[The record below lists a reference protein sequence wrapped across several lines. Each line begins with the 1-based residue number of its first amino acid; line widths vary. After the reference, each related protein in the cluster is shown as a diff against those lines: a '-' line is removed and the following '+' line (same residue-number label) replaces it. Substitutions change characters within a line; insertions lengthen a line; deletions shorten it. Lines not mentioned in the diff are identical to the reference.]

1 MKFTAWQIDKLIRGL
16 HSYRVMKAV
25 NGRLPP
31 WKSVLDY
38 LLLSP
43 ETSYQY
49 PKDGSE
55 PEFKEEAL
63 RRFAAGTSTLEAAK
77 MADVASF
84 LIAERVLTQGELSDE
99 GGVMTEGLLLHA
111 HLATKSPAGA
121 ERLSQLV
128 ASYRCS
134 NTGTYETE
142 HLELRFMAQPTENLV
157 GVEEGVTV
165 KAARGTP
172 GKKDGT
178 KAAGFARKGY
188 GFTSSPHGTFHV
200 FLRGGSPDDHVHYVS
215 VTDPRGPSALSS
227 LPLLLRSGP
236 LPRIPQ
242 TTSDPIKALLSARG
256 LNVAS
261 MTVTDDQARQ
271 VLEASNILSFTPTEE
286 RRIHAAPS
294 PKPTP
299 QEPSEGGAMSNFM
312 TDSESDPVVL
322 GHQLIEA
329 TRERAADLAARA
341 IAEGAD
347 VNVQDAHGMTALHHA
362 AAHGARPCIRILV
375 GSGKCDYLIRDH
387 LDRYA
392 FEIAAEWA
400 RDYAVGRLLAKKQ
413 AQQAA
418 AQGVAAFEP
427 RA

>member
-25 NGRLPP
+25 NARLAP
-31 WKSVLDY
+31 WKSVLDH

-43 ETSYQY
+43 ETAHQY
-49 PKDGSE
+49 PADGSE

-63 RRFAAGTSTLEAAK
+63 RRFAAGISTLEAAK

-84 LIAERVLTQGELSDE
+84 LIAERILTPGELSEDA
-99 GGVMTEGLLLHA
+99 GFMAEGLILHTY
-111 HLATKSPAGA
+111 LATKSPAGA

-128 ASYRCS
+128 ASYSCA
-134 NTGTYETE
+134 NAGTYETE
-142 HLELRFMAQPTENLV
+142 HLELRFVAQPTENLV
-157 GVEEGVTV
+157 GVEECVTV

-172 GKKDGT
+172 GKKDVA

-188 GFTSSPHGTFHV
+188 AFTSSPHGTFHV
-200 FLRGGSPDDHVHYVS
+200 FLRGGSPDDYVHYVS

-236 LPRIPQ
+236 LPRISH

-271 VLEASNILSFTPTEE
+271 VLEASNILSFTPTDE

-294 PKPTP
+294 PKPPP
-299 QEPSEGGAMSNFM
+299 QEPTEGGAMSNFM
-312 TDSESDPVVL
+312 TDPESDPVVL

-329 TRERAADLAARA
+329 TRERAFDLVARA

-387 LDRYA
+387 MDRYA
-392 FEIAAEWA
+392 FEIADEWA
-400 RDYAVGRLLAKKQ
+400 RDYAVARLLAKKQ
-413 AQQAA
+413 LQQAA
-418 AQGVAAFEP
+418 ARGVPAYEP
-427 RA
+427 RT